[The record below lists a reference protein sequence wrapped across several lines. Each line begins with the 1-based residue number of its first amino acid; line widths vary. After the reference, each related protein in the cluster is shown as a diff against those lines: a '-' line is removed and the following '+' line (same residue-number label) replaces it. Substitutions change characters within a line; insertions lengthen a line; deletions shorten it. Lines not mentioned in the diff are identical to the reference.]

1 MLTLTWNGENEL
13 GSGADMPGGLT
24 PRGVK
29 AVEACE
35 DAGIIIDVS
44 HLNDRGFG
52 QMADL
57 ARRPFVASHSNA
69 RAVCNHRRNLTD
81 EQFMRIVAAKGLV
94 GLNFCTHFL
103 SEEIADP
110 PFSCLAAHIEHFLSL
125 GGEQTLAL
133 GSDYDGTDVPSWLDP
148 ARKVEDLYQLVCGAF
163 GQALANRLFFENAL
177 DFMKR
182 YELAG
187 EG

>member
-1 MLTLTWNGENEL
+1 MRLYVSAALCSEQK
-13 GSGADMPGGLT
+13 
-24 PRGVK
+24 RGR
-29 AVEACE
+29 
-35 DAGIIIDVS
+35 
-44 HLNDRGFG
+44 RGNT
-52 QMADL
+52 A
-57 ARRPFVASHSNA
+57 P
-69 RAVCNHRRNLTD
+69 
-81 EQFMRIVAAKGLV
+81 
-94 GLNFCTHFL
+94 
-103 SEEIADP
+103 
-110 PFSCLAAHIEHFLSL
+110 
-125 GGEQTLAL
+125 LAL